1 MLTKKVSH
9 FLDLLK
15 RANWLK
21 IHPSLYLTIS
31 LLLSLAITGRF
42 FLPVNPSFQII
53 NLILYV
59 TLFLLL
65 PTGAMAYLLILTLG
79 PPKKR
84 IINIDQTT
92 NRINWKNKIL
102 HFHWPSKW
110 KILAVFFLALW
121 AALLVAGFRGATLP
135 YPYFYLWIPFPLA
148 YLLSIKRNK
157 DKERLLKSKLLKI
170 AIVCLVIA
178 IVVPN
183 LVVFVG
189 TSQII
194 DKASSFPSV
203 LSKISYLDDRVNAL
217 TEYTYC
223 FRAELDGW
231 QFLLSG
237 AGQCGEMATTTN
249 NLMQESGLKSR
260 IVTIPGE
267 HQFTEVNVNGT
278 WLVADGSSL
287 INENTYGQIRT
298 ADPGSLSY
306 AIVENSNSFI
316 EVTTDFVPTD
326 TIIINVTRNGEPV
339 ADASVILVRSGTLSA
354 QLPDMGLSFHTN
366 VNGLTTLHLGKAN
379 FVGKYKNTNDYY
391 VIYVNG
397 SPTKYTVTSTGTGKT
412 SLVNVE
418 LK

>member
-1 MLTKKVSH
+1 MSTKKLNH

-31 LLLSLAITGRF
+31 LLLSLTIAARF

-59 TLFLLL
+59 TFFLLL
-65 PTGAMAYLLILTLG
+65 PTGALAYLLLMALG
-79 PPKKR
+79 PPQKR
-84 IINIDQTT
+84 ITNIDQTT
-92 NRINWKNKIL
+92 NPISWKNKIL
-102 HFHWPSKW
+102 HFHWPK
-110 KILAVFFLALW
+110 KRLILAVFFLAFW
-121 AALLVAGFRGATLP
+121 ASLLLVGFRGVTLP

-148 YLLSIKRNK
+148 YLLSIRHNMKK
-157 DKERLLKSKLLKI
+157 KSLLKSKLLKI
-170 AIVCLVIA
+170 ALVCFVIA
-178 IVVPN
+178 ITVPN
-183 LVVFVG
+183 LVVFIG
-189 TSQII
+189 TNQII
-194 DKASSFPSV
+194 AKASDMPTILGKV
-203 LSKISYLDDRVNAL
+203 SYVDDRVNAL

-278 WLVADGSSL
+278 WLVADGPSL
-287 INENTYGQIRT
+287 INETTYGQIRI
-298 ADPGSLSY
+298 ADPGSFSY

-316 EVTTDFVPTD
+316 ELTADFVPTD

-339 ADASVILVRSGTLSA
+339 ADASVTLFRSGTLAA
-354 QLPDMGLSFHTN
+354 QLPDVGLSFHTD

-397 SPTKYTVTSTGTGKT
+397 SPTKYTVTSAGTGKT
-412 SLVNVE
+412 TPVNVE